1 MSISVEISS
10 VVKIEFMY
18 IFYFMLLYFLVFIP
32 RLHFGQ
38 LLHHVSKNCQMI
50 VIHVNGNIMEHDYI
64 TGFKTV
70 IVMILINK
78 IAI

>member
-38 LLHHVSKNCQMI
+38 LLHVSKNCQMI

-64 TGFKTV
+64 TRFRTV